1 VVCTDNRYGVIELN
15 QQRRFGRTFAVE
27 FENPDLVTYAQAFGL
42 PGFRVERAEDLLP
55 VLRRAL
61 DLDVPSVVDVP
72 VDASENLRLG
82 SRRDVEV
89 MV

>member
-1 VVCTDNRYGVIELN
+1 
-15 QQRRFGRTFAVE
+15 
-27 FENPDLVTYAQAFGL
+27 
-42 PGFRVERAEDLLP
+42 VERAEDLLP